1 MTMQIRLALA
11 ALCLSALPAVA
22 QDASAPAPAG
32 KTVWDGVYTADQA
45 TRGQAVY
52 ESTCSVCH
60 GAMLGGGDMA
70 PSLSGSEFLGRW
82 SSQSAGDL
90 FSRIHSTMPP
100 DDPGSI
106 GSASTADI
114 EAYIFSQNQLPAGT
128 TELPAD
134 EQLQQQIKILSLKP

>member
-1 MTMQIRLALA
+1 MTHRIAFALA
-11 ALCLSALPAVA
+11 ALSLCAVPAFA
-22 QDASAPAPAG
+22 QDAAPTPPAG

-45 TRGQAVY
+45 IRGQALY
-52 ESTCSVCH
+52 ESNCSVCH

-82 SSQSAGDL
+82 NSQAASDL
-90 FSRIHSTMPP
+90 FDRIHSTMPP

-114 EAYIFSQNQLPAGT
+114 EAYIFSQNQLPAGS
-128 TELPAD
+128 TELPGD
-134 EQLQQQIKILSLKP
+134 QQLQQQIKILSLKP

>member
-1 MTMQIRLALA
+1 MQIRLALA
-11 ALCLSALPAVA
+11 VLCLCALPAAA
-22 QDASAPAPAG
+22 QDAAAPAPAPG
-32 KTVWDGVYTADQA
+32 RTVWDGVYTADQA

-52 ESTCSVCH
+52 ESSCSICH

-90 FSRIHSTMPP
+90 FDRIHSTMPP

-106 GSASTADI
+106 GAASTADI
-114 EAYIFSQNQLPAGT
+114 EAYIFSQNQLPAGAA
-128 TELPAD
+128 ELPGD